1 METDRVKLLKYQRI
15 INMSLKNKLEK
26 DVDSALGGLMKLI
39 QHSDQ
44 DHILEQAIKTVCTF
58 LFCSSFFSE
67 EDKQSFIQTLNE
79 KAQRYGWDFN
89 EIMIS

>member
-26 DVDSALGGLMKLI
+26 GVDSVLGGLTKLI

-44 DHILEQAIKTVCTF
+44 DHILAEAIKTVCNF

-67 EDKQSFIQTLNE
+67 EDKRFFILTLNE
-79 KAQRYGWDFN
+79 EAQRYGWDL
-89 EIMIS
+89 IKK